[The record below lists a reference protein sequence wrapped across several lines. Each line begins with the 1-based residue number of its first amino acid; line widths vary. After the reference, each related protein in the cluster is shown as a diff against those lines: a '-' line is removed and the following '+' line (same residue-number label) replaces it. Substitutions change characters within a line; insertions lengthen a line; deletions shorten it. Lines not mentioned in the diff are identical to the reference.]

1 MTLYFQQ
8 SKIIIFMFLSHPSF
22 NLCSSWN
29 FIYPFGLFQSIHPET
44 VMFFFSSRGRIMLPT
59 IFQIK
64 FLLLCDIFSFKNF
77 QTDTTSRKN
86 HQNMRTS
93 IVQERQLTC
102 I

>member
-1 MTLYFQQ
+1 MFVPFFIQ
-8 SKIIIFMFLSHPSF
+8 SLLSLEFHLFS
-22 NLCSSWN
+22 
-29 FIYPFGLFQSIHPET
+29 PFGLFQSIHPET

-93 IVQERQLTC
+93 TVQERQLTC